1 LPSVVAVGAVDVDDP
16 GLDNV
21 EPFSS
26 HGPARIDF
34 PTPELRA
41 KPDLVAFDG
50 VAISNAGG
58 FPACPPFCAFF
69 GTSAAAPHSAG
80 VAALLLDQDPTLTP
94 AEVKAALTGG
104 AVDVGAPGFDDAS
117 GFGRLDA
124 VAAADTLT
132 DSTTTTSSTTT
143 TVPTSSTTTS
153 TPTTRLTTT
162 TTSLVVTNT
171 PPTVSIDDLPDKVR
185 RKDLARGRLLTLRT
199 HRVRAGDD
207 HARHPEQTGDIAS
220 RDDSRPD
227 QRRLLP
233 DADLAA
239 ACQG

>member
-1 LPSVVAVGAVDVDDP
+1 PSGLALFPAVVAGAPVDVHDP
-16 GLDNV
+16 GLADV

-58 FPACPPFCAFF
+58 VPARPPFCAFF

-117 GFGRLDA
+117 GFGLLHPG
-124 VAAADTLT
+124 AA
-132 DSTTTTSSTTT
+132 
-143 TVPTSSTTTS
+143 
-153 TPTTRLTTT
+153 
-162 TTSLVVTNT
+162 
-171 PPTVSIDDLPDKVR
+171 
-185 RKDLARGRLLTLRT
+185 G
-199 HRVRAGDD
+199 G
-207 HARHPEQTGDIAS
+207 HAP
-220 RDDSRPD
+220 
-227 QRRLLP
+227 
-233 DADLAA
+233 
-239 ACQG
+239 